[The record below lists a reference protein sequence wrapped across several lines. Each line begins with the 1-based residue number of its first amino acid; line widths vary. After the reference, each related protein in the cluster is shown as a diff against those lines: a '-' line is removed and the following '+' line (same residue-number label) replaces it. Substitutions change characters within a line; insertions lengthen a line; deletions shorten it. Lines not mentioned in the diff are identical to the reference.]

1 MVALDV
7 QSFHTFT
14 GMFFADVQNLTTS
27 QVDRHNVADIHL
39 DEVKMLLENKGFP
52 RKPEG
57 AKEDL

>member
-1 MVALDV
+1 
-7 QSFHTFT
+7 
-14 GMFFADVQNLTTS
+14 MFFADVQNLTTS